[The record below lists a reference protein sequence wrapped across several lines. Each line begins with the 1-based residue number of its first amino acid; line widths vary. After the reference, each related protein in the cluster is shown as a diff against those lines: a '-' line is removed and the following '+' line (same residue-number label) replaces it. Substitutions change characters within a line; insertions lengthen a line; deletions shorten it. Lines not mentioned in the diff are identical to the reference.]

1 MALSWPTGLSFVA
14 VLQNLAGEVGGLAT
28 LASATAYV
36 LGIFFVVASL
46 LLAYRSANPASR
58 ADHRSMAWF
67 WSLAVGCAMLAL
79 PTTIA
84 SVAVSMFGSSTTT
97 DLTFAYSSGP
107 AAAPLAP
114 LVPILKLIGV
124 IAVMRGLTVMR
135 TVGMYGGHTR
145 GKATFNRGL
154 VLIISGVLLVHMQ
167 KTLQAVSK
175 LTGLN
180 LGASLF

>member
-1 MALSWPTGLSFVA
+1 V
-14 VLQNLAGEVGGLAT
+14 VLQNLAAEVGGLAT
-28 LASATAYV
+28 LTSATAFV

-67 WSLAVGCAMLAL
+67 WSLVIGAAMLAL

-84 SVAVSMFGSSTTT
+84 SVAVSMFGSGTTT
-97 DLTFAYSSGP
+97 DLTFAYTTGP
-107 AAAPLAP
+107 TAGKLAP

-124 IAVMRGLTVMR
+124 IAVMRGLVVMR
-135 TVGMYGGHTR
+135 TVGMYGNYSR
-145 GKATFNRGL
+145 GNATFHRGL
-154 VLIISGVLLVHMQ
+154 VLIIAGVLLVHMQ
-167 KTLQAVSK
+167 NTLQIASK